1 MTLRREQQYMMVKI
15 KDMSPFRM
23 TSRVNAKDD
32 RDELMMAEA
41 RDDLLLEDLDD
52 VVIAFRARADSD
64 VNCMGSWRTWISWV
78 SPSRTLT
85 DATAELMSTA

>member
-1 MTLRREQQYMMVKI
+1 MTLRREQQHMMVKI

-41 RDDLLLEDLDD
+41 RDDLLLEDLDL
-52 VVIAFRARADSD
+52 
-64 VNCMGSWRTWISWV
+64 MG
-78 SPSRTLT
+78 
-85 DATAELMSTA
+85 